1 MLSINRIITQI
12 FILLYCLIIS
22 GQEKPNIILIITDEH
37 NFRTIGAHRNLLT
50 PEEAL
55 IWGNTVVETPNIDRI
70 GNEGAIFTSFYAAAP
85 VCTPSR
91 ASVFTGKCSLEVSSG
106 DNDTGITPNENTIAK
121 VFRSDG
127 YKTAYVGK
135 WHLSQ
140 DRPNGFEHKPG
151 WMLQPELKNNDYGF
165 DVKNFMYNRGHY
177 KKFEIIDNPDP
188 NAPAGEKMGN
198 DLGTN
203 SKGTTATNFST
214 DWLTDRAIDF
224 INDNSSN
231 PFFCVISYPDP
242 HGLNNVRSP
251 YNTMYSNNVFE
262 LPETY
267 RADGQ
272 GIPNENTGIFAP
284 ANWTI
289 ASGGNTRTEQEVKN
303 LLPTYYGMVKCIDD
317 NIKKLFDK
325 LSADGILDNTI
336 IVFTAD
342 HGDLLGEHGRE
353 NKGQPYEAS
362 ALVPFL
368 IRYPSAI
375 TAQTVINTAA
385 SNADIMDTL
394 ISLAGINSF
403 DFSSTSGN
411 DLTGLINGTEIQPT
425 INGITLNGITYS
437 TLNNWYGVFSD
448 RFKLILEKPSGSTK
462 KIPWLIDLEIDA
474 NELTNFIDPTTGK
487 AKPGYK
493 AIAKTLAEKLKNYCS
508 GHITIESNVLEQLDL
523 LINDNINSD
532 TSILYVEAKKH

>member
-1 MLSINRIITQI
+1 M
-12 FILLYCLIIS
+12 
-22 GQEKPNIILIITDEH
+22 
-37 NFRTIGAHRNLLT
+37 
-50 PEEAL
+50 
-55 IWGNTVVETPNIDRI
+55 WGSAVVETPNIDRI

-91 ASVFTGKCSLEVSSG
+91 ASIFTGKCPLEVSSG
-106 DNDTGITPNENTIAK
+106 DNDRGITTIENTIAK
-121 VFRSDG
+121 VFRNDG
-127 YKTAYVGK
+127 YTTGYIGK

-165 DVKNFMYNRGHY
+165 EAKNYMYNRGHY

-188 NAPAGEKMGN
+188 DAPAGEKMGN
-198 DLGTN
+198 DLGT
-203 SKGTTATNFST
+203 SSTGTTSTNFST

-242 HGLNNVRSP
+242 HGPNNVRTP
-251 YNTMYSNNVFE
+251 YNTMYSGNVIE
-262 LPETY
+262 LPVTY

-284 ANWTI
+284 ADWTI

-303 LLPTYYGMVKCIDD
+303 LIPTYYGMVKCIDD
-317 NIKKLFDK
+317 NIKKLLDT

-353 NKGQPYEAS
+353 NKGLPYEAS

-375 TAQTVINTAA
+375 TAHTVINTAA
-385 SNADIMDTL
+385 NNADIMDTL
-394 ISLAGINSF
+394 ISLAGINGF
-403 DFSSTSGN
+403 DYSSTSGN
-411 DLTGLINGTEIQPT
+411 DLTGLIKGTEIQPT

-437 TLNNWYGVFSD
+437 TLNNWYGAFSD
-448 RFKLILEKPSGSTK
+448 RFKLIFEKASSGTK

-474 NELTNFIDPTTGK
+474 NEITNFIDPSTGK
-487 AKPGYK
+487 AQPGYK

-508 GHITIESNVLEQLDL
+508 SHLTIESNVLEQIDL
-523 LINDNINSD
+523 LINDNISSD
-532 TSILYVEAKKH
+532 TSILSVEAKKKIKH